1 MSRIAVVGV
10 GAIGCVFG
18 GYLAA
23 TGRHEVIFSEV
34 SVESDFGKVNAPAH
48 TVMEPTG
55 LEPAD

>member
-23 TGRHEVIFSEV
+23 TGRDEVIFCSREI
-34 SVESDFGKVNAPAH
+34 SRGFG
-48 TVMEPTG
+48 
-55 LEPAD
+55 